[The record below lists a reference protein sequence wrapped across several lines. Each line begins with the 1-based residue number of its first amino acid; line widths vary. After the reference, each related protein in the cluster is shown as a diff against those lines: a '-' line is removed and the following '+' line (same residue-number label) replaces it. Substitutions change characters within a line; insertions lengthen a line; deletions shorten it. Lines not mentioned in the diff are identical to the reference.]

1 MSSFNCL
8 PTKKKGSALM
18 TRNKVADYPQAS
30 TIFRKRYT
38 TGETTSDTNAII
50 LRNTF
55 SVGLK
60 NLLNTGL
67 GLESGYFNGN
77 GLSQVQLMSINH
89 YPPSSDP
96 SLTLGL
102 PKHSDVN
109 LFTILLQAGEVPRL
123 QVLEDR
129 KWLAVDPLPTAFVI
143 TIGYVFQVIS
153 NRKLKSVDHMV
164 VRNSKVAQT
173 TVGNCIFPSSDSR
186 IEPAKALV
194 DKCHPPLYKSFI
206 FKDFSDTYIS
216 EIINGITTERYK
228 IHLSE

>member
-1 MSSFNCL
+1 
-8 PTKKKGSALM
+8 M

-60 NLLNTGL
+60 NLLNTGKHIILFFL
-67 GLESGYFNGN
+67 GLRWLRLESGYFNGN

-143 TIGYVFQVIS
+143 PIGYVFQVIS
-153 NRKLKSVDHMV
+153 NGKLKSVDHGV
-164 VRNSKVAQT
+164 VTNSKVART
-173 TVGNCIFPSSDSR
+173 TVGTCIFPSSDSR